1 MYPAIF
7 MDRDGVIIENRAEY
21 VRTWQDV
28 TIYPQALAALH
39 QAAATPYKL
48 VIISNQAGIGKQL
61 ISYDT
66 AEDINRRLLEII
78 HSHGGRIDG
87 VYICPHTAETH
98 CTCRKPQPGLLLRA
112 AQDLSLDLT
121 RSVMIGDALT
131 DLAAGQ
137 AAHVSHTILVETGRG
152 KEQALTAAMVGLPAF
167 QILPDLYSAIMS
179 LIS

>member
-1 MYPAIF
+1 MFPAIF

-28 TIYPQALAALH
+28 SIFPQALAALRL
-39 QAAATPYKL
+39 AAATPYKL

-61 ISYDT
+61 IASDT
-66 AEDINRRLLEII
+66 ADEINRRLLEII
-78 HSHGGRIDG
+78 HAHQGRIDG
-87 VYICPHTAETH
+87 VYICPHTAENH

-112 AQDLSLDLT
+112 AQDLSLDLP

-137 AAHVSHTILVETGRG
+137 AARVSHTILVETGRG
-152 KEQALTAAMVGLPAF
+152 KEQALTAPADGLTAF
-167 QILPDLYSAIMS
+167 QILPDLYSAILS